1 MTFFWIILGIIVIG
15 LAYKYLK
22 GRKRQPAV
30 EETPASSPASVPLLK
45 RKVKKR
51 WILAGIVLLIIFI
64 VILSGAK
71 EEKKTSP
78 ESTSIQNVTETE
90 TPERVIEEKEEPKEE
105 PPQEEFK
112 EVKTYLV
119 TKVIDGDTITIEGGQ
134 VIRYIGIDTPETVH
148 PSKPVEC
155 FGTEASNKNKE
166 LVEGKRVKLEKDV
179 SETDKYGRLLR
190 YVWIGDLFVNDYLVR
205 EGYAYAYTYPPD
217 VKYAEQFVQAQ
228 QEARENNRGLWDTCK
243 EPEEETKTT
252 CEAKYLDEYQ
262 CSNNWLMRRY
272 QNSDC
277 VLEWKSYQLCDY
289 GCENN
294 QCKQP
299 TCTNEWK
306 CKDSDYKGYQSSDCS
321 WSNLT
326 YCEYGCENGECVSGE
341 TEEIICS
348 YNAYNCSDF
357 STHAEAQS
365 VFEYCGGIDNDIH
378 RLDGDNDGIA
388 CESLP

>member
-1 MTFFWIILGIIVIG
+1 MADQAETKSKKKSKKWLWIIGGIILLVIILGSSG
-15 LAYKYLK
+15 EKTPPSL
-22 GRKRQPAV
+22 QPEKQTADISRSLTEPQQGS
-30 EETPASSPASVPLLK
+30 EESQSQSESVPDESP
-45 RKVKKR
+45 
-51 WILAGIVLLIIFI
+51 IV
-64 VILSGAK
+64 
-71 EEKKTSP
+71 
-78 ESTSIQNVTETE
+78 
-90 TPERVIEEKEEPKEE
+90 EEKEEPREE
-105 PPQEEFK
+105 TPQEESE

-166 LVEGKRVKLEKDV
+166 LVGGKRVKLEKDV

-205 EGYAYAYTYPPD
+205 EGFAYAYTYPPD

-228 QEARENNRGLWDTCK
+228 QKARENNRGLWDACK
-243 EPEEETKTT
+243 QPEETKTT

-294 QCKQP
+294 QCEQP
-299 TCTNEWK
+299 TCTDGWK

-321 WSNLT
+321 WLSLT

-341 TEEIICS
+341 SEEIICS